1 MKITKRQIRKIIRE
15 EKARLLR
22 ENSGNMDAYFDSP
35 PPGTEPRRV
44 GGPRPPTREEKFE
57 MYVKEV
63 ESIVEFHGQEFSGEG
78 IKAAMAE
85 VLKRLGIQATIT

>member
-1 MKITKRQIRKIIRE
+1 MKISKKQLKRIIRE
-15 EKARLLR
+15 EKARLLK
-22 ENSGNMDAYFDSP
+22 EDAGNMDAYFDSP
-35 PPGTEPRRV
+35 PPGTEPRRP
-44 GGPRPPTREEKFE
+44 GGPRPATREEMFE

-63 ESIVEFHGQEFSGEG
+63 EEVVESHGQEFSDEG